1 MVMDILTLNAVLE
14 EAIRLRVQ
22 FGQQDVEQE
31 TDFTMGKVV
40 ALDHM
45 IEVLR
50 DSIAHEDSL
59 RSEAFDAMM
68 GVPME
73 ALEAL

>member
-1 MVMDILTLNAVLE
+1 MDVETLNAVLE
-14 EAIRLRVQ
+14 ETIRLRVQ
-22 FGQQDVEQE
+22 FGTQDVEQE

-45 IEVLR
+45 IAVLR
-50 DSIAHEDSL
+50 DSIAHEDEL
-59 RSEAFDAMM
+59 RAEAFDAMM

>member
-1 MVMDILTLNAVLE
+1 MDIVTLNAVLE
-14 EAIRLRVQ
+14 EAIRMRVQ
-22 FGQQDVEQE
+22 FGQQDLEQE

-45 IEVLR
+45 ISVLR
-50 DSIAHEDSL
+50 DSIAHEDEL
-59 RSEAFDAMM
+59 RAEAFDAMM
-68 GVPME
+68 GAPME

>member
-1 MVMDILTLNAVLE
+1 M
-14 EAIRLRVQ
+14 
-22 FGQQDVEQE
+22 QDVEQE

-50 DSIAHEDSL
+50 DSIAHEDEL
-59 RSEAFDAMM
+59 RAEAFDAMM
-68 GVPME
+68 GVPMA